1 MFTPMQIVGVAA
13 VILPMLAL
21 CVGLA
26 IASRR
31 RRAAEYAEYAEVVP
45 TPASSDPKDL
55 TP

>member
-26 IASRR
+26 IAARR
-31 RRAAEYAEYAEVVP
+31 RRAAEYAEFAQVVA
-45 TPASSDPKDL
+45 TPASPDIKDL
-55 TP
+55 IP

>member
-31 RRAAEYAEYAEVVP
+31 RRAAEYAEFIAVVP
-45 TPASSDPKDL
+45 TPASSDPKGL